1 MISKLRAWKPPN
13 LARRGYFE
21 KCAFFMLALR
31 AWLGLY
37 GGGKRTLK
45 SYNDAL
51 GHAPSSPK
59 I

>member
-1 MISKLRAWKPPN
+1 MLSKLGARETPY
-13 LARRGYFE
+13 LARKSLFK

-37 GGGKRTLK
+37 GGGKRALK

-51 GHAPSSPK
+51 DHAPSSPK

>member
-1 MISKLRAWKPPN
+1 MISKLGARKPPN
-13 LARRGYFE
+13 LARRGHFE

-31 AWLGLY
+31 AWLGFY
-37 GGGKRTLK
+37 GGGKRALK
-45 SYNDAL
+45 SYNEAL

>member
-1 MISKLRAWKPPN
+1 
-13 LARRGYFE
+13 
-21 KCAFFMLALR
+21 MLALR

-37 GGGKRTLK
+37 GGGKRALK

-51 GHAPSSPK
+51 DHAPSSPK